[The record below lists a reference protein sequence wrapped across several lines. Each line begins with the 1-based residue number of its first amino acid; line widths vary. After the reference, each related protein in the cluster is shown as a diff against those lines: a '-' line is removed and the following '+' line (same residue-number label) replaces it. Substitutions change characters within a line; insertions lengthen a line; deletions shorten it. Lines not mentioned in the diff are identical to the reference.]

1 MTSIGYSSA
10 INGSNVAFTFL
21 AKNPKN
27 PGGAIRGYMPQN
39 VQNVDKRFPEF
50 EQIRF
55 TLKNAWNTTYPSQL
69 RAGNLPK
76 RTITTPFRAVN
87 NAGDLLS
94 RENFSCGGSCQ
105 SFQSRPN
112 LKGLKQHFG
121 ATSTSC
127 TPSSA
132 YNSLQLNASV
142 PSATCNVKW
151 VYDSS
156 DYVTYL
162 KQKAV
167 NKNYNDLSY
176 GGDDYKSSQSAQR
189 AIRRY

>member
-1 MTSIGYSSA
+1 MTSIGYSNA
-10 INGSNVAFTFL
+10 IGGSSVAFSIF
-21 AKNPKN
+21 ARDPKN
-27 PGGAIRGYMPQN
+27 NGGAIRGWMPQQT
-39 VQNVDKRFPEF
+39 QNVDKRYPEF

-69 RAGNLPK
+69 KANNLTK
-76 RTITTPFRAVN
+76 SITTPFRAIN

-94 RENFSCGGSCQ
+94 RENYSCGGSCQ
-105 SFQSRPN
+105 SFQSRPG
-112 LKGLKQHFG
+112 LRGLKTHFG
-121 ATSTSC
+121 AISVSC
-127 TPSSA
+127 TPSTT
-132 YNSLQLNASV
+132 YNSLQTIKNIPA
-142 PSATCNVKW
+142 AACNVKY

-167 NKNYNDLSY
+167 VKNYNDLTY
-176 GGDDYKSSQSAQR
+176 GGDDYKSSQSASR